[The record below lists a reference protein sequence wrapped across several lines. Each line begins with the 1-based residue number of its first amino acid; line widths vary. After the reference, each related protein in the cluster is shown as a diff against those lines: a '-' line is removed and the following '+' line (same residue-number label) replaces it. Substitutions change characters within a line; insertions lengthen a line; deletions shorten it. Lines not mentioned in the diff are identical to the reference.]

1 VGSPNGGE
9 MSSIAE
15 GWYPDPSGQPLQR
28 YWDGQDWTSQ
38 VRPYPPPQATA
49 PASSVGGPEPH
60 GTLTARRSMSP
71 LIVIAAVVALLVVV
85 GGALI
90 WRGTS
95 PGPSSTDSVRDQ
107 FSAVATPSHASTASV
122 RADVVGPPPTSL
134 NQIRELASVA
144 LSDVSNDTSKE
155 VAISPDGSTA
165 YVALEEAGAIQL
177 VDLNTQTAG
186 EMVFV
191 GAEPQ
196 GVAVSP
202 DGTRIYVAVYSTG
215 EVVTIDAETL
225 QEVNRVAV
233 GGPWDAFNIAVSP
246 DGSTLYVSLGF
257 QPGIAKLDAE
267 TGASLGSLITSDM
280 TDTNGV
286 AVTPDGSKV
295 YASDDQF
302 VSIFDAA
309 SGEFER
315 KFRLPDVERMKFSAD
330 GSLLLVS
337 FFSSD
342 RDGIAVLDATT
353 DQEIGTILPDENVRG
368 FAVNED
374 LSRVYIS
381 SYNLIIA
388 GT

>member
-1 VGSPNGGE
+1 MEWLISLRGTLLRVGFNVGPNGGKR
-9 MSSIAE
+9 SSIDE
-15 GWYPDPSGQPLQR
+15 GWYPDPSGQPIQR

-38 VRPYPPPQATA
+38 VRPYPPPQETA
-49 PASSVGGPEPH
+49 PASPMGGLESR
-60 GTLTARRSMSP
+60 GALTARRSISP
-71 LIVIAAVVALLVVV
+71 LVIVAALVALLVVV
-85 GGALI
+85 GGVLVL
-90 WRGTS
+90 RGAS
-95 PGPSSTDSVRDQ
+95 QGPSSTDSLRDQ
-107 FSAVATPSHASTASV
+107 FSAMATPSPASTASG
-122 RADVVGPPPTSL
+122 RADVDGPPLTSL
-134 NQIRELASVA
+134 NQIRELASVP
-144 LSDVSNDTSKE
+144 LSDVGNDTSKE

-196 GVAVSP
+196 GVAVRP

-233 GGPWDAFNIAVSP
+233 GGAWDAFNIAVSP

-257 QPGIAKLDAE
+257 QPGVAKLDAE
-267 TGASLGSLITSDM
+267 TGANLGSLSTSDM

-302 VSIFDAA
+302 VSF
-309 SGEFER
+309 
-315 KFRLPDVERMKFSAD
+315 FSA
-330 GSLLLVS
+330 
-337 FFSSD
+337 D
-342 RDGIAVLDATT
+342 RDGIAVFDAMS
-353 DQEIGTILPDENVRG
+353 DQELGTILPDENVRG
-368 FAVNED
+368 VAVNED

-381 SYNLIIA
+381 SYNLIIS